1 MLISV
6 FVSFIDGA
14 ILIREVFG
22 SIGEI
27 MLQLYHVVRRF
38 ASSVIAAL
46 QFVLKV
52 GFVASIVMAFLG
64 SSLYT
69 FVIDRARRFLAARN
83 VGGYQRVRINVPL
96 APISPDV
103 TMRYTVN
110 DAPDRVRTW
119 FNQQGVPQR
128 LGVLVGPDAVPEE
141 EENVVNDEED
151 EMAWVDRIR
160 DSYYEVD
167 FSGEEDISSDDGE
180 PWIF

>member
-1 MLISV
+1 
-6 FVSFIDGA
+6 
-14 ILIREVFG
+14 
-22 SIGEI
+22 

-96 APISPDV
+96 TPISPDGWFTLPLAQVFSDKTIV